1 MVTCQFSA
9 KGDLAATG
17 SMDHTAKLFDVNT
30 GAEIHTYNGH
40 TAEVIAL
47 QFDPN
52 EGQRLITGSFDGT
65 ISIWDTRVDE

>member
-1 MVTCQFSA
+1 M
-9 KGDLAATG
+9 
-17 SMDHTAKLFDVNT
+17 
-30 GAEIHTYNGH
+30 GH

-65 ISIWDTRVDE
+65 IGMWDTRVKE